1 MMRVVLASA
10 SARRSELLA
19 TLGVPFLVV
28 PADIDESELPGEDP
42 VSYVRRLA
50 FGKAEAVGQLDVVR
64 PDDIVIAAD
73 TTVDVDGEILAKPLD
88 DDDAR
93 RMLAML
99 SGRAHYVHTGVAVR
113 CGADVHAQVAT
124 TVVTMVDIDASR
136 MQWYLSTGE
145 PFGKAGAYAIQGAGS
160 VLVERID
167 GSVTNVVG
175 LPLTVLDRL
184 LGSVGSSLT
193 ALATRATQPMP
204 AG

>member
-10 SARRSELLA
+10 SPRRSDLL
-19 TLGVPFLVV
+19 TTVGVTFVV
-28 PADIDESELPGEDP
+28 APADIDETELAGEDP
-42 VSYVRRLA
+42 VSYVHRLA
-50 FGKAEAVGQLDVVR
+50 IGKADAAAARVDVR
-64 PDDIVIAAD
+64 PDDLVIAAD

-88 DDDAR
+88 ADDAQ
-93 RMLAML
+93 RMLGLL
-99 SGRAHYVHTGVAVR
+99 SGRAHTVHTGVAVR
-113 CGADVHAQVAT
+113 CGTRIEAEVAT
-124 TVVTMVDIDASR
+124 TVVSMVDIDAAR
-136 MQWYLSTGE
+136 MRWYLGTGE

-184 LGSVGSSLT
+184 LGRFGTSLT
-193 ALATRATQPMP
+193 ALAAPG